1 MIRRKMMKMKME
13 GKIKRTQKIKRRRQ
27 QGEKMKRKM

>member
-13 GKIKRTQKIKRRRQ
+13 GKIKRTQKLKRRRQ
-27 QGEKMKRKM
+27 QRRS